1 MDNYFQN
8 CPPRMADQG
17 RHLGD
22 FKTATRRNEL
32 IKYYNNL
39 WRDDQYRLFL
49 QKNAKIILDREWN
62 YHRKRNSC
70 WNNDCIHNYPYRVT
84 PRQLWQEME
93 AYNSI
98 GDVDTNKK
106 LAHMRQCSQYVD
118 YRMNPHR

>member
-32 IKYYNNL
+32 IKYYNDL

-49 QKNAKIILDREWN
+49 QKNGGIILARTWN
-62 YHRKRNSC
+62 YHKKRNSC
-70 WNNDCIHNYPYRVT
+70 WNNDCVHNYPHRVT

-98 GDVDTNKK
+98 NDPTTNKK
-106 LAHMRQCSQYVD
+106 LARMRQCFPYKD